1 MVLRFRLIVAGF
13 ILIAGMAIGLLGI
26 RPQYRSLKIEM
37 AYSPSVED
45 VCRIFFDTG
54 KGFNESEMLKFSVY
68 PGGGVRAYSVVL
80 PPGRLKKLRIDP
92 GYRSDEFGVKSI
104 TLSAGSKSIHIGS
117 RRIPELFRVAD
128 AQAEYPGDE
137 KGIMV
142 LRKGTGP
149 SPRLVFKKDLGHVF
163 SLENPQKE
171 WFLRISLWLLTAL
184 AAAAVMALSP
194 RKLPGV
200 RHRVRN
206 AIEKIAG
213 MRGEGLMQ
221 FLRQN
226 KALILFTFAISWL
239 VYGFELFGF
248 SLSIDEELTSFGSAP
263 ELDVYLRVGRW
274 GIYLLNYLIY
284 PHSIL
289 PYYPFFIAISTLA
302 LCSVLFTGTRE
313 TGTSSKLVF
322 AIVFVTHPLHAHYL
336 TFNTSN
342 LYYGIGMALT
352 AVSFLMFEKSLSKGK
367 WPVIPYILLSVIIL
381 AFSVSLYQAM
391 IPFFLV
397 FAFFLMI
404 WRILDGSDTTV
415 RSFLTTL
422 GWIVLAVIG
431 SAGVYKV
438 MDVAVR
444 QMVLGSGPENQLEYL
459 DHFVRWGVLP
469 AGVIFRETIRTIGE
483 YLMGQGSD
491 MAYTGWSTNVFML
504 LLTALCLVLF
514 TKKRPP
520 VQRILLL
527 AGMIM
532 LVLSPFSL
540 NIANGKSMPVRT
552 LMAFPL
558 MMAMV
563 WMLLVHQA
571 PVILKRVVTVLAFV
585 LLVSH
590 FYWNTRLFYASH
602 ASWQADRVMAARIAE
617 RIMLL
622 DLPGKYT
629 KPKVAFVGHYALQ
642 QNTLFIKS
650 EVLGASF
657 FEWDNG
663 NPPRIKGLFRTMG
676 IEEMELVSPQELMK
690 IKNQIAEMPSWP
702 RKGSVA
708 LIGDI
713 VVVKLSEDKKK

>member
-1 MVLRFRLIVAGF
+1 MITGF
-13 ILIAGMAIGLLGI
+13 ILIAGIAIGLLGI

-68 PGGGVRAYSVVL
+68 PGGGVRAYIIVL
-80 PPGRLKKLRIDP
+80 PAGPLKKLRIDP
-92 GYRSDEFGVKSI
+92 GYKSDEFGMKSI
-104 TLSAGSKSIHIGS
+104 TLSAGAKSIHIGGK
-117 RRIPELFRVAD
+117 RIPDFFKVAE
-128 AQAEYPGDE
+128 AQADYPGDE

-149 SPRLVFKKDLGHVF
+149 SPRLVFKKDVSHVF
-163 SLENPQKE
+163 SLANPQKE
-171 WFLRISLWLLTAL
+171 WFLRLSVWLLTAL

-194 RKLPGV
+194 KNLPGV
-200 RHRVRN
+200 RHRARI
-206 AIEKIAG
+206 AIEKIEG
-213 MRGEGLMQ
+213 MKGEGLMH
-221 FLRQN
+221 FFRQN

-274 GIYLLNYLIY
+274 GIYLLNYIIY

-289 PYYPFFIAISTLA
+289 PYYPFFIAISA
-302 LCSVLFTGTRE
+302 IAVCSVLFTGTRA
-313 TGTSSKLVF
+313 TSTSSKLVF

-352 AVSFLMFEKSLSKGK
+352 AFSFLLFEKSFSKGK
-367 WPVIPYILLSVIIL
+367 WPLMPYILLSVIIL

-397 FAFFLMI
+397 FASFWVI
-404 WRILDGSDTTV
+404 WRILEGYDTNLLSSLRTILWILTV
-415 RSFLTTL
+415 
-422 GWIVLAVIG
+422 VIISIG
-431 SAGVYKV
+431 LYKV
-438 MDVAVR
+438 LDMIIR
-444 QMVLGSGPENQLEYL
+444 QIVLGSGPENQLEYI
-459 DHFVRWGVLP
+459 DHMILWGVLP
-469 AGVIFRETIRTIGE
+469 FKDILWDLFQSTGD
-483 YLMGQGSD
+483 YLTGSRKD
-491 MAYTGWSTNVFML
+491 LNYTGWSIKAFLPL
-504 LLTALCLVLF
+504 LAALVIVLY
-514 TKKRPP
+514 TKKRPFI
-520 VQRILLL
+520 QRVLLL
-527 AGMIM
+527 AGLMM

-571 PVILKRVVTVLAFV
+571 PVILKRVVTILAFV
-585 LLVSH
+585 LLISH

>member
-1 MVLRFRLIVAGF
+1 MVLRFRLIVAGL
-13 ILIAGMAIGLLGI
+13 ILIAGMAIGLKGI
-26 RPQYRSLKIEM
+26 SPQYRPLRIEM
-37 AYSPSVED
+37 SYSPSVTD

-54 KGFNESEMLKFSVY
+54 KGYNESEVVKFSVSA
-68 PGGGVRAYSVVL
+68 GGGVRAYSVVL
-80 PPGRLKKLRIDP
+80 PPGPLKKLRIDP

-163 SLENPQKE
+163 SLENPRKE

-221 FLRQN
+221 FYRQN

-289 PYYPFFIAISTLA
+289 PFYPFFIAISTLA

-367 WPVIPYILLSVIIL
+367 WPVIPYILLSVVIL

-397 FAFFLMI
+397 FASFWVI
-404 WRILDGSDTTV
+404 WRILEGHDTNLLSSLRTI
-415 RSFLTTL
+415 L
-422 GWIVLAVIG
+422 WILAVVIISIG
-431 SAGVYKV
+431 LYKV
-438 MDVAVR
+438 LDIIIR
-444 QMVLGSGPENQLEYL
+444 QIVLGSGPENQLEYIEHMVL
-459 DHFVRWGVLP
+459 WGVSPVKDIL
-469 AGVIFRETIRTIGE
+469 REVWQSTND
-483 YLMGQGSD
+483 YLTGNRKD
-491 MAYTGWSTNVFML
+491 LYFTGWSVKAFL
-504 LLTALCLVLF
+504 PVLAVLVIVLF
-514 TKKRPP
+514 TKKRPF
-520 VQRILLL
+520 VQRFLLL
-527 AGMIM
+527 AGLMM

-585 LLVSH
+585 LLISH

-602 ASWQADRVMAARIAE
+602 ATWQADRVMAARIAE
-617 RIMLL
+617 RIMML

-676 IEEMELVSPQELMK
+676 IEEMELVGPQELMK

-702 RKGSVA
+702 RKGAVA

-713 VVVKLSEDKKK
+713 VVVKLSEDRKQ